1 MSDIATAY
9 KAIQDLGAAFEEFK
23 KANTAALDE
32 IRKRGDVLG
41 ETAQKLERI
50 DTVMEKASQMK
61 EAQERLFAATAA
73 AAGGADPKADP
84 AEVEYAGYLHDYIR
98 RGIENRPDLAGKLY
112 EKRKEVKRLSS
123 LSDPDG
129 GYFLGHDLLTGVVQ
143 SVTESSPMRAIAN
156 QFTTSQHA
164 VKGRRRTGR
173 ATSGG
178 WVGETDARSTT
189 GTPQAGEYD
198 IICREQYAY
207 PEAPQNL
214 LDDAQFAV
222 ETWLS
227 EQVAEEFAVTEN
239 TAFVNGNGVRR
250 PRGFMTY
257 PAGTDPIAGQIEQVS
272 TATNDVFAAVDL
284 FSLQGALK
292 EPYQRGA
299 SWVMNRA
306 VLTAIR
312 KFTESSTS
320 NYLWQPGLLLGIP
333 NTILGQ
339 PYQLFQ
345 DMPSALTDGLLIAA
359 YGDFKQGY
367 LIVDR
372 AGISV
377 LRDPISNKGFV
388 GFYTTRRVGG
398 DVVNFEAI
406 KILKI
411 Q

>member
-1 MSDIATAY
+1 
-9 KAIQDLGAAFEEFK
+9 
-23 KANTAALDE
+23 
-32 IRKRGDVLG
+32 
-41 ETAQKLERI
+41 
-50 DTVMEKASQMK
+50 
-61 EAQERLFAATAA
+61 
-73 AAGGADPKADP
+73 
-84 AEVEYAGYLHDYIR
+84 
-98 RGIENRPDLAGKLY
+98 
-112 EKRKEVKRLSS
+112 
-123 LSDPDG
+123 
-129 GYFLGHDLLTGVVQ
+129 
-143 SVTESSPMRAIAN
+143 
-156 QFTTSQHA
+156 
-164 VKGRRRTGR
+164 
-173 ATSGG
+173 
-178 WVGETDARSTT
+178 
-189 GTPQAGEYD
+189 
-198 IICREQYAY
+198 
-207 PEAPQNL
+207 
-214 LDDAQFAV
+214 
-222 ETWLS
+222 
-227 EQVAEEFAVTEN
+227 
-239 TAFVNGNGVRR
+239 
-250 PRGFMTY
+250 
-257 PAGTDPIAGQIEQVS
+257 
-272 TATNDVFAAVDL
+272 
-284 FSLQGALK
+284 
-292 EPYQRGA
+292 
-299 SWVMNRA
+299 MNRA